1 MKRSNKFSVAL
12 LGLALTGCGESTT
25 QQASAPAPSG
35 APGNGEYA
43 APGAAGIQ
51 TTVVRPTQIPD
62 TLELPAHIE
71 ADPTRVVHVFPPAG
85 GRIVEM
91 KVRPWDRV
99 EKGETLAVLE
109 SGDLSRAVAEYHKAQ
124 ADAQVKEQELKR
136 AGDLLAHH
144 AIAEKD
150 YQQAQADEA
159 SSQAELE
166 ATREQI
172 RVFGMDPAHASTE
185 LRLAA
190 PRSGIILD
198 VGAAVGEFSN
208 ALSAPQPLCTVAD
221 LSTVWAVGDIYE
233 KDLVGEKVGDSAEV
247 TLNAYPGH
255 HWSGHVSA
263 ISDAVDPSTRTL
275 HLRVV
280 LTNSGTTL
288 KPAMFGAIRLV
299 RSSGQGI
306 VVPSS
311 AVVHEGSMNY
321 IFVSQGN
328 GRYQRRT
335 FTLGRTVGDSLE
347 VTAGLNSGDTI
358 VSAGPLLLR
367 DSAGS

>member
-1 MKRSNKFSVAL
+1 VVQA
-12 LGLALTGCGESTT
+12 T
-25 QQASAPAPSG
+25 Q
-35 APGNGEYA
+35 
-43 APGAAGIQ
+43 
-51 TTVVRPTQIPD
+51 VRD
-62 TLELPAHIE
+62 ALELPAHID
-71 ADPTRVVHVFPPAG
+71 ADPTQVVHVFPPAG

-99 EKGETLAVLE
+99 DKGQTLAVLE

-124 ADAQVKEQELKR
+124 ADMQVKEKQLKR
-136 AGDLLAHH
+136 AEDLIAHR

-172 RVFGMDPAHASTE
+172 RVFGMDPEYASTQ

-190 PRSGIILD
+190 PQSGVVLD
-198 VGAAVGEFSN
+198 IGAAPGEFSN
-208 ALSAPQPLCTVAD
+208 ALSAPQPLCTIAD
-221 LSTVWAVGDIYE
+221 LSTVWAVGEIYE
-233 KDLVGEKVGDSAEV
+233 KDLVGEKVGDTAEV
-247 TLNAYPGH
+247 TLNAYPGRR
-255 HWSGHVSA
+255 WNGRVSA
-263 ISDAVDPSTRTL
+263 ISDAVDPNTRTL
-275 HLRVV
+275 RLRVV

-288 KPAMFGAIRLV
+288 KPSMFGSIRLV

-311 AVVHEGSMNY
+311 AIIHEGPLNY

-328 GRYQRRT
+328 GRYRRHT
-335 FTLGRTVGDSLE
+335 VTLGRTVGESLE
-347 VTAGLNSGDTI
+347 VTAGLNPGDTI
-358 VSAGPLLLR
+358 VSTGSLLLR